1 MEYLLAVDG
10 MNGPEWRV
18 LKRKVRY
25 HDVLRV
31 NELYQ
36 VAPGVIKCF
45 VAKSTPPN
53 CSLPINSAIVTCQV
67 APHQHRREHIGLT
80 FINFYIEISQKK
92 GSTNRKSALVVIAE
106 VSLPR

>member
-18 LKRKVRY
+18 LKREVRY
-25 HDVLRV
+25 HDILRV

-36 VAPGVIKCF
+36 VAPSVIKCL

-53 CSLPINSAIVTCQV
+53 CSLPIYSPIVTCQV
-67 APHQHRREHIGLT
+67 APHQHRREHIGLS
-80 FINFYIEISQKK
+80 FMNFDIEISQKK
-92 GSTNRKSALVVIAE
+92 GSTNRRSALDIIAE